1 MVINNSKILNALDL
15 EKQNPGSS
23 TGKNWF
29 HSSSSI
35 NSISPINGSRIGSV
49 TETSQKEYEKIILV
63 AKKAFI
69 DFRKINFIISWI
81 LRLISKSY
89 FIDWNKFIN

>member
-1 MVINNSKILNALDL
+1 MKINNSKILYELNL

-29 HSSSSI
+29 SSSSLI
-35 NSISPINGSRIGSV
+35 NSTSPINSSKIGSV
-49 TETSQKEYEKIILV
+49 TETSQKDYEKIILV

-69 DFRKINFIISWI
+69 DFRKIPVTLLSSTVIT
-81 LRLISKSY
+81 LLY
-89 FIDWNKFIN
+89 FGTR